1 MSFVS
6 MWKASG
12 VQQGKR
18 FTLPLKGEALSPK
31 TLVDQMLVD
40 ARRFSFPGDRICST
54 VIELAVEEPGWRK
67 QQKRGAPWLAC
78 STS

>member
-31 TLVDQMLVD
+31 NLV
-40 ARRFSFPGDRICST
+40 
-54 VIELAVEEPGWRK
+54 EPEFD
-67 QQKRGAPWLAC
+67 
-78 STS
+78 T

>member
-1 MSFVS
+1 

-31 TLVDQMLVD
+31 TLVDT
-40 ARRFSFPGDRICST
+40 RPGEGLQAGKSATPAVRSQ
-54 VIELAVEEPGWRK
+54 VGFGNGLAISPG
-67 QQKRGAPWLAC
+67 
-78 STS
+78 

>member
-31 TLVDQMLVD
+31 TLVDCLFKGLLI
-40 ARRFSFPGDRICST
+40 R
-54 VIELAVEEPGWRK
+54 LAK
-67 QQKRGAPWLAC
+67 AC
-78 STS
+78 AI

>member
-31 TLVDQMLVD
+31 NLVD
-40 ARRFSFPGDRICST
+40 FS
-54 VIELAVEEPGWRK
+54 V
-67 QQKRGAPWLAC
+67 
-78 STS
+78 